1 MKNSLVTR
9 MLSFFTTIRNE
20 KLRMKSSHLQHK
32 HKKINPYHQEEFEK
46 PITTYNSFDYPLQTN
61 MRWDKIPSTNNED
74 LFRGI
79 LHDYSAINGNFE
91 DNVGQQIYFG
101 ISNSLEVDSEKS
113 VTVTT
118 AAFRGVYR
126 TSNYHEAQ
134 LVVGTPNSFNTR
146 DVKVVVNASA
156 KQVDINAPVRL
167 HNIYNA
173 DLMDHSVGAGTLASY
188 MEVNTTRAKLLFFDG
203 ERWKEV
209 LLRDLDYE
217 E

>member
-1 MKNSLVTR
+1 MN
-9 MLSFFTTIRNE
+9 FTPARHT
-20 KLRMKSSHLQHK
+20 
-32 HKKINPYHQEEFEK
+32 HKKIKPVDIEKFENHK
-46 PITTYNSFDYPLQTN
+46 TDFSSFDYPLQTN
-61 MRWDKIPSTNNED
+61 MRWDKIPSENNED

-101 ISNSLEVDSEKS
+101 ISNSLDVDNEKS

-126 TSNYHEAQ
+126 TSKYHEAQ
-134 LVVGTPNSFNTR
+134 LVVGTPKSFNDR

-167 HNIYNA
+167 HNIYN
-173 DLMDHSVGAGTLASY
+173 DDNMDHSVEAGTLASY
-188 MEVNTTRAKLLFFDG
+188 TEGNSVRAKLLFFDG
-203 ERWKEV
+203 LQWKEV
-209 LLRDLDYE
+209 ELRDLDYE
-217 E
+217 V

>member
-1 MKNSLVTR
+1 M
-9 MLSFFTTIRNE
+9 
-20 KLRMKSSHLQHK
+20 
-32 HKKINPYHQEEFEK
+32 
-46 PITTYNSFDYPLQTN
+46 
-61 MRWDKIPSTNNED
+61 
-74 LFRGI
+74 
-79 LHDYSAINGNFE
+79 
-91 DNVGQQIYFG
+91 
-101 ISNSLEVDSEKS
+101 
-113 VTVTT
+113 
-118 AAFRGVYR
+118 
-126 TSNYHEAQ
+126 
-134 LVVGTPNSFNTR
+134 VGTPNSFNTR

>member
-1 MKNSLVTR
+1 MN
-9 MLSFFTTIRNE
+9 FTPARHT
-20 KLRMKSSHLQHK
+20 
-32 HKKINPYHQEEFEK
+32 HKKIKPVDIEKFENHK
-46 PITTYNSFDYPLQTN
+46 TDFSSFDYPLQTN
-61 MRWDKIPSTNNED
+61 MRWDKIPSENNED

-101 ISNSLEVDSEKS
+101 ISNSLEVDNEKS
-113 VTVTT
+113 ITVTT

-126 TSNYHEAQ
+126 TSKYHEAQ
-134 LVVGTPNSFNTR
+134 LVVGTPKSLNDR

-173 DLMDHSVGAGTLASY
+173 DKMDHSVGAGTLASY
-188 MEVNTTRAKLLFFDG
+188 MEVNSTRAKLLFFDG

>member
-1 MKNSLVTR
+1 MN
-9 MLSFFTTIRNE
+9 FTPARHT
-20 KLRMKSSHLQHK
+20 
-32 HKKINPYHQEEFEK
+32 HKKIKPVDIEKFENHK
-46 PITTYNSFDYPLQTN
+46 TDFNSFDYPLQTN
-61 MRWDKIPSTNNED
+61 MRWDKIPSENNED

-101 ISNSLEVDSEKS
+101 ISNSLEVDNEKS
-113 VTVTT
+113 ITVTT

-126 TSNYHEAQ
+126 TSKYHEAQ
-134 LVVGTPNSFNTR
+134 LVVGTPKSFNDR

-173 DLMDHSVGAGTLASY
+173 DKMDHSVGAGTLASY
-188 MEVNTTRAKLLFFDG
+188 MEVNSTRAKLLFFDG

-217 E
+217 V